1 MRLIININIAANK
14 IYSSKAFERICIGVI
29 LVNSFSLATEDP
41 LSVSSS
47 PLQNAMENIF
57 LALYSTE
64 MAIKILALGFVF
76 NKGAYLRDPWNILDF
91 IIVFSAYLTL
101 FQELSET
108 IANGGQKKVVTA
120 ANAN

>member
-1 MRLIININIAANK
+1 MRLIININIAAYK
-14 IYSSKAFERICIGVI
+14 VYSSKPFEKICIGVI

-41 LSVSSS
+41 LAVSTT
-47 PLQNAMENIF
+47 PLQNAMENVF

-91 IIVFSAYLTL
+91 IIVGSAYLTL
-101 FQELSET
+101 F
-108 IANGGQKKVVTA
+108 
-120 ANAN
+120 